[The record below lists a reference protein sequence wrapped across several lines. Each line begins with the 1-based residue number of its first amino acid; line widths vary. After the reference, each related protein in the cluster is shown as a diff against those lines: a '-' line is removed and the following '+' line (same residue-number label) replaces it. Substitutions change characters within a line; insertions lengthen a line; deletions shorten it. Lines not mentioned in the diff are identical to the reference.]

1 MFRYKTVY
9 LLVLSVAT
17 SNSFDLVVA
26 RSKQC
31 MKVASLSCKDFHSS
45 IKHYDRPDDRLS
57 SLVPHYSVH
66 PLVDLE
72 GGRKMRGEK
81 EGTVTGKSIVL
92 NGFEVGTES
101 NTG

>member
-31 MKVASLSCKDFHSS
+31 MKVASLSSKDFHSS
-45 IKHYDRPDDRLS
+45 VKHNDRPNDRLS

-66 PLVDLE
+66 PLVDLDR
-72 GGRKMRGEK
+72 GREMREEK
-81 EGTVTGKSIVL
+81 EGTVTGKSIPS